1 MARIAALRRVYV
13 IGGFSTRR
21 STVVTCGAGAGRDR
35 GVVETRRRPRVSFVA
50 GVTALCGRDVICC
63 FSARASTVV
72 AVCARARR
80 DTGVTE
86 ARRRK

>member
-1 MARIAALRRVYV
+1 MRCGLA
-13 IGGFSTRR
+13 TRCR
-21 STVVTCGAGAGRDR
+21 AVVACGTGAGRDR